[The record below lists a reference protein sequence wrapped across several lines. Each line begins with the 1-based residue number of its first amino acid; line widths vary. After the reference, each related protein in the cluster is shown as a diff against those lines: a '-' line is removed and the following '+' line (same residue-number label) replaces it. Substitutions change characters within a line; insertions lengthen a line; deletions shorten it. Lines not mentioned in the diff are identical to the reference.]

1 MAACIKDR
9 DLSNSIL
16 RETFQG
22 PDHADMDID
31 PSPAQ
36 EPRSSRKHL
45 RTSDEYDDAE
55 WSSDVSGRFDDA
67 DEPEPEE
74 SKTPSAKSV
83 KRRRSNDWPLP
94 EEAADYGNADCR
106 NGRNGHV
113 NFGASQKSS
122 PRTSATS
129 LRSRNKVVALTNSPR
144 HHRLGRRSRFVEASM
159 SDSVS
164 EKPPSIL
171 FQEGKPPG
179 PQHRQSGIFRFGKA
193 IASAFNPF
201 GGWGRISPDSEQAN
215 KAESQKT
222 ALSQA
227 EEAYAELK
235 RAGYK
240 GTNKGAY
247 LQGQS
252 VNPSNADQTWHAI
265 QEKMG
270 CGAAPHSPS
279 KSNKRSSFQD
289 LRRTASIG
297 LPFMKHHEQQPAHN
311 SSLCQDHPSEDS
323 ENAAPGLKKQKS
335 RREISREAKLVRKV
349 NTLEEK
355 LDRARRELR
364 ELSGNEGKLLAPVPE
379 PTCMSIEMD
388 PGNYPRKFVPG
399 ALPTLPS
406 ERLLDQQTILPAS
419 PTADANQATVPSTV
433 EDQRVPKD
441 EYRQVTID
449 SAKSPKRRSKD
460 PRPSSMG
467 KESSSLKRK
476 SPVPEHIASG
486 IPVQPNQTDRLDKL
500 TSESDHIVDTD
511 LLTTPRQ
518 SKWQKF
524 EAGDSPGAALP
535 TTSLK
540 PPSAGIDDSL
550 DVKTIQSSSALRT
563 QRRRSNLR
571 PDSLAHV
578 DSGPDLAS
586 ELSIDFELSP
596 PPQPSNAHQSFYLQS
611 HRDLDPDRA
620 PRSSPSKSRPGL
632 NRRRSRDT
640 NIPLSRLY
648 PKNCSRVLPKLPGR
662 PRREPI
668 LGKALHRVYYLRS
681 L

>member
-1 MAACIKDR
+1 
-9 DLSNSIL
+9 
-16 RETFQG
+16 
-22 PDHADMDID
+22 
-31 PSPAQ
+31 
-36 EPRSSRKHL
+36 
-45 RTSDEYDDAE
+45 
-55 WSSDVSGRFDDA
+55 
-67 DEPEPEE
+67 
-74 SKTPSAKSV
+74 
-83 KRRRSNDWPLP
+83 
-94 EEAADYGNADCR
+94 
-106 NGRNGHV
+106 
-113 NFGASQKSS
+113 
-122 PRTSATS
+122 
-129 LRSRNKVVALTNSPR
+129 
-144 HHRLGRRSRFVEASM
+144 
-159 SDSVS
+159 
-164 EKPPSIL
+164 
-171 FQEGKPPG
+171 
-179 PQHRQSGIFRFGKA
+179 
-193 IASAFNPF
+193 
-201 GGWGRISPDSEQAN
+201 
-215 KAESQKT
+215 
-222 ALSQA
+222 
-227 EEAYAELK
+227 
-235 RAGYK
+235 
-240 GTNKGAY
+240 
-247 LQGQS
+247 
-252 VNPSNADQTWHAI
+252 
-265 QEKMG
+265 
-270 CGAAPHSPS
+270 
-279 KSNKRSSFQD
+279 
-289 LRRTASIG
+289 
-297 LPFMKHHEQQPAHN
+297 MKHHEQQPAHN

-524 EAGDSPGAALP
+524 EAGDSPGSVGRSHIRDRQGSP
-535 TTSLK
+535 TKSQSKIQSSSPHNQSQT
-540 PPSAGIDDSL
+540 PSAGIDDSL

-586 ELSIDFELSP
+586 GLSIDFELSP
-596 PPQPSNAHQSFYLQS
+596 PLSLVTRTSHSIFNLIVISTLIVPLAPLRLSPDQVLIGGAAAIPTFPCPASTQRTALECCQSYQVALEENPFSARLCIECTIFAAS
-611 HRDLDPDRA
+611 EDSEPTADRGRISLLDR
-620 PRSSPSKSRPGL
+620 
-632 NRRRSRDT
+632 
-640 NIPLSRLY
+640 
-648 PKNCSRVLPKLPGR
+648 
-662 PRREPI
+662 
-668 LGKALHRVYYLRS
+668 
-681 L
+681 